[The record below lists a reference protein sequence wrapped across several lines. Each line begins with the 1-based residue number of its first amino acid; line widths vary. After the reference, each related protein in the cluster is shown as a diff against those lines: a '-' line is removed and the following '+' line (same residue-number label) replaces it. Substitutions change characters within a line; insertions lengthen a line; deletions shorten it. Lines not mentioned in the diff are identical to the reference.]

1 MLKKW
6 FEIKLWKRIFA
17 ALIAGIVIGL
27 IWGDGAESI
36 RWIGDVFVRLIRML
50 VVPLIFTTLVAGVI
64 SMGDPKR
71 LGSIGAR
78 AFALY
83 LLTTAAA
90 ICIGLFM
97 GSVLQPGAGV
107 DLSGAEARDLGPA
120 MSLADR
126 LYNIIPTNPV
136 AALAE
141 GNILAIIVFS
151 IMIGTGIVLSGD
163 KAKVLGDAFNAAAE
177 VMLKITFIIMELAP
191 FGVFALI
198 AWVAG
203 TQGVATLANVLI
215 LAIAVYVGCFTH
227 MILVYG
233 SIVRFVVNLPLNPFI
248 RGAID
253 PMLVAY
259 STSSSAATLPVTMA
273 ASEENHGVGFPV
285 SSSVIPLGATVNM
298 DGTALYVGIV
308 ALFAAQAFGIPLD
321 LADYLIIGLT
331 TTLVSIGTASV
342 PSASLFLLAAVLESI
357 GMSGAQTAI
366 IVGFILP
373 FDRILDM
380 MRTTTNVT
388 GDLTVSLTVAKYEGE
403 LDKDTYLAR
412 PEI

>member
-1 MLKKW
+1 MLKAW
-6 FEIKLWKRIFA
+6 FAMKLWKRIFA
-17 ALIAGIVIGL
+17 ALVAGVLVGL
-27 IWGDGAESI
+27 IWGDGAEAI

-50 VVPLIFTTLVAGVI
+50 VVPLIFTTLVAGVV

-78 AFALY
+78 AFILY

-90 ICIGLFM
+90 ITIGLAVGTLF
-97 GSVLQPGAGV
+97 QPGAGV
-107 DLSGAEARDLGPA
+107 DLSAVEARDLGTA
-120 MSLADR
+120 MSLSER
-126 LYNIIPTNPV
+126 LYSVIPTNPV
-136 AALAE
+136 SALAE

-151 IMIGTGIVLSGD
+151 IMVGTGIVLAGD
-163 KAKVLGDAFNAAAE
+163 KAKVLGEVFDAASE
-177 VMLKITFIIMELAP
+177 VMLRITFLIMELAP
-191 FGVFALI
+191 LGVFALI

-203 TQGVATLANVLI
+203 TQGVATLANVLV
-215 LAIAVYVGCFTH
+215 LAIAVYLGCFIH

-233 SIVRFVVNLPLNPFI
+233 GIVRFIVNLPLSQFV

-253 PMLVAY
+253 PQLVAY
-259 STSSSAATLPVTMA
+259 STSSSAATLPITMA
-273 ASEENHGVGFPV
+273 ASEENHGVGVPV

-308 ALFAAQAFGIPLD
+308 ALFAAQVFGITLS
-321 LADYLIIGLT
+321 LSDYLIIGLT

-357 GMSGAQTAI
+357 GVSGAQTAI
-366 IVGFILP
+366 VVGFILP

-380 MRTTTNVT
+380 MRTTVNVT
-388 GDLTVSLTVAKYEGE
+388 GDLTVALTVAKFEGE
-403 LDKDTYLAR
+403 LDKETYLSR